1 MSRTIKVFYTSS
13 PFGEGTELTL
23 TGVRL
28 PTKEEVETLWPQKKD
43 REYSDDS
50 IGFNRLPWWLQTP
63 GTDDGYVTRVE
74 GNGNID
80 SFGYPV
86 DMEIAVRPVLEVEGL
101 DKMDPNAKWFIV
113 QEDDG
118 TTARVYHRFGKNLI
132 YADGELDVLLDG
144 EPRRESNIILRR
156 FDSQSND
163 YNGSELEQFVDEVFP
178 GRVTEYLN
186 GDFTPSCDDRQI
198 LDEDCR

>member
-1 MSRTIKVFYTSS
+1 M
-13 PFGEGTELTL
+13 
-23 TGVRL
+23 RL

-50 IGFNRLPWWLQTP
+50 ISFNRWPWWLQTP
-63 GTDDGYVTRVE
+63 GADDGYVTRVE

-118 TTARVYHRFGKNLI
+118 TTARGILSTQTGNLMFYWTANHAEKAI
-132 YADGELDVLLDG
+132 LFCGALTVNPMIITAQNSNNLLTK
-144 EPRRESNIILRR
+144 SFLAALLNI
-156 FDSQSND
+156 
-163 YNGSELEQFVDEVFP
+163 
-178 GRVTEYLN
+178 
-186 GDFTPSCDDRQI
+186 
-198 LDEDCR
+198 